1 MPEKAIW
8 PSHPPEMARLDSSD
22 ADRIAV
28 SLFTGGIDR
37 DYTFGLSMELIA
49 KGAHLDVIG
58 SDGVDCPEFHD
69 NPRMNFLNLQTNQRS
84 QASLIK
90 KIFRLCGY
98 YAKLIRYSASA
109 KTRIF
114 HILWNNKFELFD
126 RTMLMLFY
134 KLLGKR
140 LVRTVH
146 NVNAG
151 KRDLKDTP
159 VNRITLRMQYQLA
172 DHLFVHT
179 EKMKCEL
186 MNEFGVRAT
195 KVSVIPYGINN
206 ATPNTSIS
214 RDQARKRLGV
224 LDGKKTILFFG
235 RIAEYKGLEYLIT
248 AFQLLLERRDDYQ
261 LIIAGRP
268 ENDYVKS
275 WNVIQQKMAENVRG
289 RRILIRAEHVPD
301 DQTEFYFKAADVLV
315 LPYTHIYQSGVLF
328 LAYSFGLPVLASD
341 VGALSEEIV
350 EGETGSIFNPKDPV
364 DLAATIE
371 RYFASN
377 LFANLSVQR
386 QKIKDF
392 AIERHSW
399 NVVGQLTMEV
409 YKTLLRS
416 DSTEEF
422 VNRESKTSQGTR
434 TIFHD

>member
-8 PSHPPEMARLDSSD
+8 PSHPPELAGLDSSD

-37 DYTFGLSMELIA
+37 DYAFGLSMELVS

-58 SDGVDCPEFHD
+58 SDGVDCPEFHG
-69 NPRMNFLNLQTNQRS
+69 NPRINFLNLQTNQRS
-84 QASLIK
+84 HASLTK
-90 KIFRLCGY
+90 KIIRLCVY

-151 KRDLKDTP
+151 KRDLKDTL

-186 MNEFGVRAT
+186 VNEFGVRGT
-195 KVSVIPYGINN
+195 RITVIPYGINN

-214 RDQARKRLGV
+214 RDQARKRLGIQN
-224 LDGKKTILFFG
+224 GRKAILFFG
-235 RIAEYKGLEYLIT
+235 RIAQYKGLEYLIT
-248 AFQLLLERRDDYQ
+248 AFQQLLDRRDDYQ
-261 LIIAGRP
+261 LIVAGRP
-268 ENDYVKS
+268 ENDYLKH
-275 WNVIQQKMAENVRG
+275 WNAIQEKMAEDVRC
-289 RRILIRAEHVPD
+289 RRILIRGDHVPD
-301 DQTEFYFKAADVLV
+301 DETELYFKAADVLV

-341 VGALSEEIV
+341 VGALKEEIV
-350 EGETGSIFNPKDPV
+350 EGETGFIFSPKDPV

-371 RYFASN
+371 RYFASS

-399 NVVGQLTMEV
+399 DVVGQLTMRI

-422 VNRESKTSQGTR
+422 INRGSKAPRQNQNNFS
-434 TIFHD
+434 